1 MIGWIAAVPLSGAV
15 MMMVVT
21 AVAMPA
27 RLRTRSVAHVER
39 IGVAIPPQAGSACQ
53 ALLVGVEAAVAVR
66 VGNVVALYAERPLAG
81 LSRST

>member
-1 MIGWIAAVPLSGAV
+1 

-39 IGVAIPPQAGSACQ
+39 IGIAIPPQTGRAGQ
-53 ALLVGVEAAVAVR
+53 ALLVGVEAAVTVGI
-66 VGNVVALYAERPLAG
+66 GNVIPLDAESPLAG